1 MGAASITMNEGAAA
15 RPAVPPAV
23 NPWIIAIAVTLATF
37 MEVLD
42 TSIAN
47 VALPHIAGSLSAGQ
61 DESTWV
67 LTSYLVSNAIVLPL
81 SGWLSSIMGRKNF
94 YMSCVA
100 LFTISSFLCGLAPDL
115 ATLIICRILQGAGGG
130 GLQPS
135 EQAIL
140 ADTFPPAKRGMA
152 FAVHGMAVVT
162 APAIGPTLGGWI
174 TDNFTWR
181 WIFFINIPV
190 GILSILLTSR
200 LIQDPPYFKR
210 RKLSET
216 SIDYVGLGFVALGLG
231 ALQIVLDKGQRE
243 DWFESN
249 FIIILSVICAASLIF
264 VVIWEWRH
272 KDPIIDLHLFRDRTF
287 GVSNLLMF
295 MLGFALLGSTLMLPL
310 FAQTLLGYT
319 AQQAGLML
327 MPGGFTII
335 LLLPLV
341 GFLLSK
347 YTPRYLL
354 LLGLCILS
362 FSLFHMTGFDLQ
374 IDFRTLA
381 TARVIQAAG
390 MAFLFVPI
398 NTAAYAFLPRD
409 KNNAASGLMNL
420 ARNIGGSV
428 GISVVTTMLDRRTQK
443 HLSDFAGH
451 LTSGSAALTATIQGA
466 ARSMMAHGA
475 SAAGANR
482 QAYALV
488 QGTVQR
494 QATMLAYLDCFW
506 FLGVAILAMVP
517 MVFLMKKSK
526 PGGGIAVH

>member
-1 MGAASITMNEGAAA
+1 MSTAALTADGAALP
-15 RPAVPPAV
+15 RPAI
-23 NPWIIAIAVTLATF
+23 NPWIIALAVTLATF

-47 VALPHIAGSLSAGQ
+47 VSLPHIAGSLSAGT

-81 SGWLSSIMGRKNF
+81 SGWISSIIGRKRF

-100 LFTISSFLCGLAPDL
+100 IFTVSSLLCGLAPNL
-115 ATLIICRILQGAGGG
+115 GMLIFFRILQGAGGG

-152 FAVHGMAVVT
+152 FAVYGLAVVL

-181 WIFFINIPV
+181 WIFLLNIPV
-190 GILSILLTSR
+190 GILSLILTSR
-200 LIQDPPYFKR
+200 LIQDPPYLKR
-210 RKLSET
+210 KKLSET
-216 SIDYVGLGFVALGLG
+216 KIDYVGLGFVALGLG
-231 ALQIVLDKGQRE
+231 ALQIVLDKGQRD
-243 DWFESN
+243 DWFESH
-249 FIIILSVICAASLIF
+249 FIVILTLIAAASLIF

-295 MLGFALLGSTLMLPL
+295 MLGFALLGRTLMLPL

-335 LLLPLV
+335 VLLPLV

-374 IDFRTLA
+374 IHFRTLA

-428 GISVVTTMLDRRTQK
+428 GISIVTTMLDRRTQL
-443 HLSDFAGH
+443 HLVNLSGH
-451 LTSGSAALTATIQGA
+451 LT
-466 ARSMMAHGA
+466 
-475 SAAGANR
+475 
-482 QAYALV
+482 
-488 QGTVQR
+488 
-494 QATMLAYLDCFW
+494 
-506 FLGVAILAMVP
+506 
-517 MVFLMKKSK
+517 
-526 PGGGIAVH
+526 